1 MGSSGPVRQVP
12 VRNPRTGDVDAH
24 IPAWDGDRLGGLA
37 ARLRQAQPAWAA
49 LGAAGRARVLQ
60 AFAADV
66 AANGGPVRE
75 ALATDTGRWRLAV
88 NEVNALGG
96 LVAGYSAL
104 GAALLAESERPSATP
119 GIAIRTQLVPYA
131 LVGVISPWNFPLL
144 LSLLD
149 AIPALMAGGAVIVKP
164 SEVTSR
170 FVAPLMAAVARH
182 PEIAG
187 VLAFVTGDGETG
199 AALIGQ
205 VDALCFTGSV
215 ATGRKVAEACAR
227 QFIPAFL
234 ELGGKDPAIVLPSAD
249 PDVAASIVLRGSVQA
264 TGQACQS
271 LERVYVPAAMADA
284 FLARLVARAGA
295 VELNH
300 PDIHRGH
307 IGPFIFGRQA
317 EIVAAHLA
325 DAVAKGAKIL
335 TGGTIERHGG
345 GAWLRPTVITGV
357 DHGMAVVSEETFGPV
372 IPVMTYT
379 DLDEAIRLAND
390 SKYGLSA
397 AVIGDEAEAVA
408 VASRLV
414 VGAVSINDS
423 GLTTEV
429 YDAEKNAFRLSGMG
443 ASRMGP
449 SGLLRFLRK
458 RALLIQRGTAK
469 DLSAFDEAGA

>member
-1 MGSSGPVRQVP
+1 
-12 VRNPRTGDVDAH
+12 
-24 IPAWDGDRLGGLA
+24 
-37 ARLRQAQPAWAA
+37 
-49 LGAAGRARVLQ
+49 
-60 AFAADV
+60 
-66 AANGGPVRE
+66 
-75 ALATDTGRWRLAV
+75 
-88 NEVNALGG
+88 
-96 LVAGYSAL
+96 
-104 GAALLAESERPSATP
+104 
-119 GIAIRTQLVPYA
+119 
-131 LVGVISPWNFPLL
+131 
-144 LSLLD
+144 
-149 AIPALMAGGAVIVKP
+149 
-164 SEVTSR
+164 
-170 FVAPLMAAVARH
+170 
-182 PEIAG
+182 
-187 VLAFVTGDGETG
+187 
-199 AALIGQ
+199 
-205 VDALCFTGSV
+205 
-215 ATGRKVAEACAR
+215 
-227 QFIPAFL
+227 
-234 ELGGKDPAIVLPSAD
+234 
-249 PDVAASIVLRGSVQA
+249 
-264 TGQACQS
+264 
-271 LERVYVPAAMADA
+271 MADA

-408 VASRLV
+408 VASRLE